1 MEAEIS
7 FNRLGVAV
15 TGCAMSEDRVR
26 QPAYEALCVCPEHRC
41 LGRVYNCLFLW
52 LALDVVFCCGRITE
66 MFYKK
71 KSKKWGVSSLGPPGP
86 RPVNPSAHRD
96 SWAIP

>member
-41 LGRVYNCLFLW
+41 LGRVYN
-52 LALDVVFCCGRITE
+52 FCFCGWHWTLSFVTAE
-66 MFYKK
+66 
-71 KSKKWGVSSLGPPGP
+71 
-86 RPVNPSAHRD
+86 
-96 SWAIP
+96 

>member
-15 TGCAMSEDRVR
+15 AGCAMSEGWVR

-41 LGRVYNCLFLW
+41 SGRVYTLLFLW
-52 LALDVVFCCGRITE
+52 LALDVSFVTTE
-66 MFYKK
+66 
-71 KSKKWGVSSLGPPGP
+71 
-86 RPVNPSAHRD
+86 
-96 SWAIP
+96 

>member
-15 TGCAMSEDRVR
+15 AGCAVSEDRVR

-41 LGRVYNCLFLW
+41 LGRVYNLCSLW
-52 LALDVVFCCGRITE
+52 LAFDVVFLCGRITK
-66 MFYKK
+66 MFF
-71 KSKKWGVSSLGPPGP
+71 L
-86 RPVNPSAHRD
+86 
-96 SWAIP
+96 

>member
-15 TGCAMSEDRVR
+15 AGCAMSEDRVR

-41 LGRVYNCLFLW
+41 LGRV
-52 LALDVVFCCGRITE
+52 
-66 MFYKK
+66 
-71 KSKKWGVSSLGPPGP
+71 
-86 RPVNPSAHRD
+86 
-96 SWAIP
+96 

>member
-15 TGCAMSEDRVR
+15 AGCAMSEDRVR

-41 LGRVYNCLFLW
+41 LGRVI
-52 LALDVVFCCGRITE
+52 FCFCGWHLTLS
-66 MFYKK
+66 F
-71 KSKKWGVSSLGPPGP
+71 VAA
-86 RPVNPSAHRD
+86 V
-96 SWAIP
+96 